1 MYIRPKTMHGDG
13 EETEKLKRKS
23 YFVEKEREEASKANK
38 IYEKIFHTVYW
49 LAKAEIAAV
58 KFTLILILLESVGVK
73 DIELFDMHSSHIF
86 WEMVIMLS
94 GLLKEKLISNEKKT
108 GMYVL
113 LSDEAT
119 DISSMQQLL
128 TLVKYH
134 NIQCKEPETKFL
146 HTADILS
153 GLEETSANGK

>member
-86 WEMVIMLS
+86 
-94 GLLKEKLISNEKKT
+94 
-108 GMYVL
+108 
-113 LSDEAT
+113 
-119 DISSMQQLL
+119 
-128 TLVKYH
+128 
-134 NIQCKEPETKFL
+134 
-146 HTADILS
+146 
-153 GLEETSANGK
+153 